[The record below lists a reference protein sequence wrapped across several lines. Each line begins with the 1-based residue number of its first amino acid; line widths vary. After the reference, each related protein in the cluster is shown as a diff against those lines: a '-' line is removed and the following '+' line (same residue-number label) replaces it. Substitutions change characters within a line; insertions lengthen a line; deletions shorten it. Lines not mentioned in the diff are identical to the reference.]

1 MTAHG
6 TATRHRHEALL
17 YRDTD
22 EFVRHGTRFLREGV
36 ERDEAVLVAS
46 SPSRYALLREAL
58 DDLGAQVG
66 FLDMASVGR
75 NPGRLISQWHDFVT
89 GHAGRPVR
97 GIGEP
102 VSAERTPDEIA
113 ECETSEALW
122 NLVFDPFDVWVV
134 CPYDVSALD
143 EGVLASV
150 RRTHPVLVAGGE
162 PVTSTD
168 YAVRADQLLHR
179 PLREPER
186 VDLAFAFDLVQ
197 PVREA
202 VRGCA
207 QVAGLTPS
215 RVEEFVLAVSEAA
228 GNSLRHGGGSGRLRL
243 WTTDRDVVCEIRD
256 SGRVTDPLIGRLRPD
271 PHGVEGRG
279 LWIANQICD
288 LLQIRS
294 DEHGATVRL
303 HMRRTG

>member
-22 EFVRHGTRFLREGV
+22 EFVRRGTRFLREGL

-46 SPSRYALLREAL
+46 CPSRYALLREAL
-58 DDLGAQVG
+58 GDLGAQVG
-66 FLDMASVGR
+66 FIDMASAGR
-75 NPGRLISQWHDFVT
+75 NPGRLISQWHDVVT
-89 GHAGRPVR
+89 AHPGRPVR

-102 VSAERTPDEIA
+102 VSAERTPDEVA

-122 NLVFDPFDVWVV
+122 NLVFAPLDVWVV

-150 RRTHPVLVAGGE
+150 RRTHPVLVADGE
-162 PVTSTD
+162 PVTSAD
-168 YAVRADQLLHR
+168 YGVRAEELLRR
-179 PLREPER
+179 PLREPEQ
-186 VDLAFAFDLVQ
+186 VDVAFAFDLVQ

-207 QVAGLTPS
+207 HAAGLPTA
-215 RVEEFVLAVSEAA
+215 RVDEFVLAVSEAA

-243 WTTDRDVVCEIRD
+243 WSTERDVVCEIRD
-256 SGRVTDPLIGRLRPD
+256 RGRVTDPLVGRLRPS
-271 PHGVEGRG
+271 PHGVDGRG
-279 LWIANQICD
+279 LWIANQTCD
-288 LLQIRS
+288 LVQIRS
-294 DEHGATVRL
+294 DEDGTTVRL
-303 HMRRTG
+303 HMRRTA